1 MSTKSTAAT
10 ALAAVALAGSACTSA
25 GTPTTVITVAPAP
38 FPAILTPTPT
48 PTASAI
54 AAPAPPKPRAT
65 RPTLDDLKRSFAD
78 TGDPKGTPVQF
89 AIRYIEALRAGRWQ
103 AAVAEMAAVERAS
116 IRVKDNAVA
125 VGRDVLR
132 NATGALRTLP
142 RCTSGAIVDRDAV
155 LLRCG
160 AARVVIHVDAWTG
173 FRGVKVADVFVAS
186 DHYGHPHTHAYT
198 SVL

>member
-1 MSTKSTAAT
+1 MTTQRITAAVLVTT
-10 ALAAVALAGSACTSA
+10 ALAGVACTSA
-25 GTPTTVITVAPAP
+25 GAPTTVITVAPAP
-38 FPAILTPTPT
+38 IPALPT
-48 PTASAI
+48 PTA
-54 AAPAPPKPRAT
+54 AATPSPPPPAPRPTRAT
-65 RPTLDDLKRSFAD
+65 IDDLAREFAD

-116 IRVKDNAVA
+116 IRIKDNAAA

-132 NATGALRTLP
+132 NATGARKSLP

-160 AARVVIHVDAWTG
+160 AARVVIHVESWTG

>member
-1 MSTKSTAAT
+1 MTTQRITAAVLAAA
-10 ALAAVALAGSACTSA
+10 ALASVACTSA
-25 GTPTTVITVAPAP
+25 GAPTTVITVAPAP
-38 FPAILTPTPT
+38 IPAVPT
-48 PTASAI
+48 PTA
-54 AAPAPPKPRAT
+54 AATTSPPRPTQPPTRAT
-65 RPTLDDLKRSFAD
+65 TDDLTREFAD

-89 AIRYIEALRAGRWQ
+89 AIRYIEALRAGRWH
-103 AAVAEMAAVERAS
+103 AAVAEMASVERAT
-116 IRVKDNAVA
+116 IRVKGNAVA

-132 NATGALRTLP
+132 NATGARKTLP

-160 AARVVIHVDAWTG
+160 TARVVIHVESWTG

>member
-1 MSTKSTAAT
+1 MNTKRTAAA
-10 ALAAVALAGSACTSA
+10 ALAAIALAGVACTSA
-25 GTPTTVITVAPAP
+25 GAPTTVITVAPAP
-38 FPAILTPTPT
+38 IPALPT
-48 PTASAI
+48 PTA
-54 AAPAPPKPRAT
+54 AATTLPPRPTPHPTRAT
-65 RPTLDDLKRSFAD
+65 ADDLLRELAD

-89 AIRYIEALRAGRWQ
+89 AIRYIEALRAGRWH
-103 AAVAEMAAVERAS
+103 AAVAEMAAVERAT
-116 IRVKDNAVA
+116 IRVKGNAVA

-132 NATGALRTLP
+132 NAAGARKSLP

-160 AARVVIHVDAWTG
+160 AARVVIHVDTWTG

-186 DHYGHPHTHAYT
+186 DHYGHPHTHAFT